1 MLMPGLMWV
10 VLIIQIGLCLR
21 KKRHSTF
28 SGICIGVTVGILIS
42 WYIEPRQKPPWV
54 EKVIR
59 ESEVINQPTD
69 KFEDKFKR
77 LEI

>member
-10 VLIIQIGLCLR
+10 VLTIQIWLYFR
-21 KKRHSTF
+21 EKRQSTF
-28 SGICIGVTVGILIS
+28 IGICIGITIGTLIS
-42 WYIEPRQKPPWV
+42 WYIEPNPKPPWV

-69 KFEDKFKR
+69 MFEDKSKR
-77 LEI
+77 LGI